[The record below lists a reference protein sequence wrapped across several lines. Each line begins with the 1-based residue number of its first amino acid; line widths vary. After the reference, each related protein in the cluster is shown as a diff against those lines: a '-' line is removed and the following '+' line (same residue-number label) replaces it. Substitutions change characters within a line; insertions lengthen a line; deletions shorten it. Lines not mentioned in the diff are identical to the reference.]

1 MTYVVKKDCVHCRF
15 TDCVDVCPVEAF
27 HQAPTFLVINPE
39 VCIDCGVCEP
49 ECPIDAIKA
58 DSDLSD
64 DEIEC
69 LGWNLEQSTI
79 LPVIAE
85 SQEPLV

>member
-1 MTYVVKKDCVHCRF
+1 MTYVVTKDCVHCRF

-27 HQAPTFLVINPE
+27 HQDPAFLVINPE

-49 ECPIDAIKA
+49 ECPIGAIKA
-58 DSDLSD
+58 DTDLSN

-69 LGWNLEQSTI
+69 LEWNLEQSTI
-79 LPVIAE
+79 LPVITE
-85 SQEPLV
+85 SQEALV